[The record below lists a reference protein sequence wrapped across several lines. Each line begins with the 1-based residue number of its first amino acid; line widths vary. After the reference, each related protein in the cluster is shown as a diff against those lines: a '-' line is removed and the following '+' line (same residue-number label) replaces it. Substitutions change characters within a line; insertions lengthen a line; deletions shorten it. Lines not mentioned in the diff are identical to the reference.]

1 MQLVTIQ
8 EYSYMKINYLNHL
21 EGKHSSNDTSDE
33 NCNEYDKVGDQHA
46 LVFLKKEVLN
56 GISHFKNVFIEI
68 PIKISF

>member
-46 LVFLKKEVLN
+46 LVFLKK
-56 GISHFKNVFIEI
+56 KC
-68 PIKISF
+68 